1 LKITPMM
8 RQYRETKAQYP
19 DCLLMFRVGDFFEL
33 FYEDAVIAARELNIV
48 LTSRDKKEGEEGT
61 PMAGVPHHAL
71 ETYLGR
77 LVKKGYKVAICD
89 QVEDPQLAKGLVKR
103 EVVRVVTPG
112 TIIEDNL
119 LDPARNNWLLA
130 LVRRSEEWGVA
141 YVDVSTAQFQC
152 TEFAGSKEQVESFIL
167 SLNPSE
173 IIVADKTH
181 AQGIKSIITEVQ
193 EDSQSL
199 HDLYRQLPRNHFLHS
214 RPLAARAVAMVCAY
228 LKDKHIFSPHLT
240 EISWHEPQNYLHLDA
255 ASQRNLEVLVPL
267 DGSPNGPS
275 LLRVVDKTVTAMGSR
290 MLKNILV
297 TPLADVRAIQ
307 RRLDWVEF
315 FYQRYMVRTKLRN
328 ILRDIYDLE
337 RILTKVSYK
346 TVNARDLLAMAASLR
361 AVPQIAQLVAGLDWE
376 AVATLTDYDALC
388 SLLER
393 AINPDPPATIRE
405 GNIIREGYSPEL
417 DELRVLAASA
427 STWIRQYEASLREE
441 TGIKSLKIGY
451 NKVFG
456 YYIEVTRANLSL
468 VPDYFIRKQTLV
480 NSERFVT
487 PQLQEWEDKIL
498 SAAERMQ
505 NLEYQLFC
513 QVRDEVSRWIPRIQ
527 ATARALAG
535 LDCWQSLAEVAA
547 EYRYCRPEVEESSV
561 LAIEEGRHPVVERF
575 GGTAFVPND
584 CHMDT
589 GTRQIM
595 IITGPNMAGKSTY
608 MRQVAL
614 IALLAHVGS
623 FVPARSARIGVL
635 DGIYTRIGAS
645 DDLASGRSTFMVEM
659 SELASILSR
668 ATPNSLILLDEI
680 GRGTGTADG
689 LSIARATLEYIHENP
704 AVAAK
709 TLFATH
715 YHQLIA
721 LADAL
726 PRVVNCSVQVAERG
740 GEVTFLH
747 KIVPGGSDRSY
758 GIHVAKLAGLPAQL
772 VERAEH
778 YLRQNFGEENFLPA
792 RDQAAAAKAEQ
803 LHPVLE
809 QLLHFLNQLDLD
821 GLSPRQAWLALERLQ
836 QLATGVVREDEN

>member
-1 LKITPMM
+1 M
-8 RQYRETKAQYP
+8 
-19 DCLLMFRVGDFFEL
+19 
-33 FYEDAVIAARELNIV
+33 
-48 LTSRDKKEGEEGT
+48 
-61 PMAGVPHHAL
+61 
-71 ETYLGR
+71 
-77 LVKKGYKVAICD
+77 
-89 QVEDPQLAKGLVKR
+89 
-103 EVVRVVTPG
+103 
-112 TIIEDNL
+112 
-119 LDPARNNWLLA
+119 
-130 LVRRSEEWGVA
+130 
-141 YVDVSTAQFQC
+141 
-152 TEFAGSKEQVESFIL
+152 
-167 SLNPSE
+167 
-173 IIVADKTH
+173 
-181 AQGIKSIITEVQ
+181 
-193 EDSQSL
+193 
-199 HDLYRQLPRNHFLHS
+199 
-214 RPLAARAVAMVCAY
+214 
-228 LKDKHIFSPHLT
+228 
-240 EISWHEPQNYLHLDA
+240 
-255 ASQRNLEVLVPL
+255 
-267 DGSPNGPS
+267 
-275 LLRVVDKTVTAMGSR
+275 
-290 MLKNILV
+290 
-297 TPLADVRAIQ
+297 
-307 RRLDWVEF
+307 
-315 FYQRYMVRTKLRN
+315 
-328 ILRDIYDLE
+328 
-337 RILTKVSYK
+337 TKVSYK

-361 AVPQIAQLVAGLDWE
+361 AAFQIAQLVAGLDWE

-758 GIHVAKLAGLPAQL
+758 GIHVAAGGLACAASGTGRALFAAELWGRKLPACPGPGCCGQS
-772 VERAEH
+772 
-778 YLRQNFGEENFLPA
+778 G
-792 RDQAAAAKAEQ
+792 AAASCFGAAFAFPE
-803 LHPVLE
+803 PAG
-809 QLLHFLNQLDLD
+809 F
-821 GLSPRQAWLALERLQ
+821 GRPFSRQAWLALERLQ